1 MEEKYINK
9 ILNFAD
15 ENISKAE
22 ELIINKE
29 QAKKIIKELEE
40 DYIPKAIIKL
50 VIANYKKAIEE
61 RDYDKLRYSI
71 VETNIAIDVLQE
83 LIKEKNIIPIHI
95 DSNTKISIEL
105 EEIEK
110 QIAKQFNININLDE
124 KTDKTA
130 AQLKQEYE
138 NKCLG
143 NFGAF

>member
-95 DSNTKISIEL
+95 D
-105 EEIEK
+105 
-110 QIAKQFNININLDE
+110 
-124 KTDKTA
+124 
-130 AQLKQEYE
+130 
-138 NKCLG
+138 
-143 NFGAF
+143 

>member
-9 ILNFAD
+9 ILNFSD
-15 ENISKAE
+15 KNINNAE

-29 QAKKIIKELEE
+29 QAKKIVKELEE

-95 DSNTKISIEL
+95 DSNTKISTEL
-105 EEIEK
+105 EEIKK
-110 QIAKQFNININLDE
+110 QIAKQLNININLDE

-138 NKCLG
+138 NKSLE
-143 NFGAF
+143 NFGVF

>member
-110 QIAKQFNININLDE
+110 QMAKQFNININLDE